1 MKRCALYEK
10 ALKLLYK
17 EYEDVFEIV
26 KSSSYHR
33 AFAHEKIKHSMQ
45 VLGAGNGILKHEK
58 YFQNKPS
65 DFVETARVAI
75 LLHDVYRF
83 KEILGWFENNTKI
96 DHGEKGAEFLSQ
108 TDDFSNVLITMP
120 IKHHGHMIEKMY
132 EDEVYQKLDDKTK
145 DEVKHIAFAV
155 RDADKIANWNLLKNE
170 WEKMKE
176 VWLPYPNDHS
186 QAQAEINQEL
196 FGWLMRSEVAP
207 NNLRRSN
214 ADVAVSIICWLF
226 DINYGYSIDYCKKL
240 HLFENWCVIL
250 SKFGVE
256 TQKID
261 EIFCVMKDYV
271 FKTFGVVI

>member
-1 MKRCALYEK
+1 MKRCPLYEK

-17 EYEDVFEIV
+17 EYDDVFEIV

-33 AFAHEKIKHSMQ
+33 AFANEKIRHSMQ

-58 YFQNKPS
+58 YFLNKPS
-65 DFVETARVAI
+65 DFIETARVAI

-83 KEILGWFENNTKI
+83 KEILGWFESNTKI

-108 TDDFSNVLITMP
+108 TDDFNNILITMP

-132 EDEVYQKLDDKTK
+132 EDEAYQKLDDKTK
-145 DEVKHIAFAV
+145 DEVRHIAFAV

-170 WEKMKE
+170 WENMKE

-186 QAQAEINQEL
+186 KVQAEINKEL
-196 FGWLMRSEVAP
+196 WGWFMHFKVAP

-214 ADVAVSIICWLF
+214 ADVAISIICWLF
-226 DINYGYSIDYCKKL
+226 DMNYEMIKLRVCKGQFNGIPFLAVPHPSAHLKREERQMVIDCITD
-240 HLFENWCVIL
+240 FMNN
-250 SKFGVE
+250 
-256 TQKID
+256 
-261 EIFCVMKDYV
+261 
-271 FKTFGVVI
+271 

>member
-1 MKRCALYEK
+1 MKRCPLYEK

-17 EYEDVFEIV
+17 EYDDVFEIV

-33 AFAHEKIKHSMQ
+33 AFANEKIRHSMQ

-58 YFQNKPS
+58 YFLNKPS
-65 DFVETARVAI
+65 DFIETARVAI

-83 KEILGWFENNTKI
+83 KEILGWFESNTKI

-108 TDDFSNVLITMP
+108 TDDFNNILITMP

-132 EDEVYQKLDDKTK
+132 EDEAYQKLDDKTK
-145 DEVKHIAFAV
+145 DEVRHIAFAV

-170 WEKMKE
+170 WENMKE

-186 QAQAEINQEL
+186 KVQAEINKEL
-196 FGWLMRSEVAP
+196 WGWFMHFKVAP

-214 ADVAVSIICWLF
+214 ADVAMSVICWLF
-226 DINYGYSIDYCKKL
+226 DMNYHYSILYCQKL
-240 HLFENWCVIL
+240 DLFKGMCEIL
-250 SKFGVE
+250 RKFEVDEHKVKTVYQVMEDFVLKKFGI
-256 TQKID
+256 KI
-261 EIFCVMKDYV
+261 
-271 FKTFGVVI
+271 